1 MQPPILLAQTTQPQS
16 PQNSQQTQADPF
28 WAVLGQY
35 GVGIAAFVTVL
46 KMYADYQLKAAI
58 EDRALK
64 SKELAQSL
72 ELEGRVFGSLLS
84 QQESSVAANGALL
97 NTFISKALNQSEIA
111 NEQITNLIG
120 TIAVLTEAIKSLGD
134 TQQQQLSTLNE
145 LKGHVELEL
154 LTSIKLNTTLITQV
168 LTLIESLVK
177 PNINTE
183 G

>member
-1 MQPPILLAQTTQPQS
+1 MARLTQAQVTQPQQPVNS
-16 PQNSQQTQADPF
+16 PTQPVDSF
-28 WAVLGQY
+28 WSVVGTYGGLTALLLTLGK
-35 GVGIAAFVTVL
+35 A
-46 KMYADYQLKAAI
+46 YADYQLKAAI
-58 EDRALK
+58 EDRAQRQ
-64 SKELAQSL
+64 KENAQSL

-97 NTFISKALNQSEIA
+97 NTFISKALNQSETA

-120 TIAVLTEAIKSLGD
+120 TISVLTEAIKSLGD

-154 LTSIKLNTTLITQV
+154 LTSIKLNTTLINQV